1 MLNSDKIHYETVK
14 EIVINAINQVMIDN
28 ELPIQEIKENKSII
42 SDFNFSSLMVA
53 QLILLIQEEI
63 NLEPFS
69 NGYTISDMLTVSDYI
84 KVYSGGIQ

>member
-1 MLNSDKIHYETVK
+1 MLNSDKIHYDTVK